1 MPAVGGRQRVESGQF
16 RPGEQTKGTRMR
28 AIQKKAHANFSPEE
42 ASRAIYVDF
51 EGFKDKTPSL
61 VGILVEGVL
70 TQIVLDPR
78 LFPAAVVKGCK
89 TGSIR
94 EVAHE
99 LGERCQS
106 EGRTL
111 VAYSGHELRT
121 FATHSGVDFSDVYR
135 NALLI
140 ARKWWNVFHHG
151 KPNDRKLKTFLTAI
165 GAPMPASLGVG
176 NATLRLRAVI
186 NMLERRH
193 TYGALTPVVRKK
205 WRDLLA
211 YNAHDCR
218 GTQRLMIYATKDFA
232 ARSRAA
238 EAKSNGC
245 GRQGAVA
252 VNSEDYV
259 CRSLGDVDGCFCKQS
274 MVEGMGDGEAR
285 P

>member
-1 MPAVGGRQRVESGQF
+1 MS
-16 RPGEQTKGTRMR
+16 
-28 AIQKKAHANFSPEE
+28 AIAKKAHANFSQEE

-61 VGILVEGVL
+61 VGILFDGVL
-70 TQIVLDPR
+70 TQVVLDPR

-89 TGSIR
+89 TGSIHD
-94 EVAHE
+94 VACD
-99 LGERCQS
+99 LRERCQA
-106 EGRTL
+106 EDRTL

-121 FATHSGVDFSDVYR
+121 FATYSGVDFSDVYR

-151 KPNDRKLKTFLTAI
+151 KPIDRKLKSFLTAI

-176 NATLRLRAVI
+176 NATSRLRAVI
-186 NMLERRH
+186 DMLERRH

-218 GTQRLMIYATKDFA
+218 GTQRLV
-232 ARSRAA
+232 SRAVRELA
-238 EAKSNGC
+238 E
-245 GRQGAVA
+245 
-252 VNSEDYV
+252 
-259 CRSLGDVDGCFCKQS
+259 RSQQQ
-274 MVEGMGDGEAR
+274 A
-285 P
+285 